1 MKEKENESEKLKG
14 PHNSPIRQRLLK
26 RLITGI
32 LSSSFIGSNI
42 TQTTIFLEKI
52 LHLNPFLRIC
62 WCGYRNRNLWL
73 TVLFK
78 FTLLLAFGF
87 VVSGFAKLAVS
98 GGFLDALTPWE
109 GSPETDVDLKQ
120 KAFRLC
126 FQAQAQLK
134 VLLLESCV
142 RVTPFVLFGRETPG
156 SQAHD
161 DDGYSANIH
170 DLSLY
175 KICGAQPN
183 AAKLIDSHCW
193 SSPTIRANI
202 LKLSHSTS
210 AVAVGLVRKRKK
222 ATTIAVVVLLVDI
235 TKHRLLTTT
244 KPDLDQISAR
254 VYRLVCVI
262 PAR

>member
-1 MKEKENESEKLKG
+1 MNEMTGILIMLGGLMKEKENESEQIKG

-126 FQAQAQLK
+126 FQ
-134 VLLLESCV
+134 ESCV

-193 SSPTIRANI
+193 SSPT
-202 LKLSHSTS
+202 
-210 AVAVGLVRKRKK
+210 VAVGLVRKRKK

-244 KPDLDQISAR
+244 KPDLGQISAR
-254 VYRLVCVI
+254 FLS
-262 PAR
+262 AREV